1 MINPKVPPC
10 TIVIFGASGDLTQR
24 KLVPALHSL
33 DCAGLLPPQLRIIGV
48 ARSQFSNEEFREH
61 LHQGVRQFGRLEPQV
76 WDTFGTR
83 LSYLSGGYDE
93 PETYR
98 SLKQRLLQ
106 LDEEAGTRGNRLFYL
121 AIPPELY
128 PTVIQQLGE
137 QGLAQESTGWR
148 RVIIEKPF
156 GRDLQSALQLNNE
169 VHAYFNESQVYR
181 IDHYLGKE
189 TVQNI
194 LAFRF
199 ANFIFEEMWER
210 NFVDNIQIT
219 AAEDVGVERR
229 AGYYDQAGVVR
240 DMLQNHLLQLL
251 ALTAMEPPVALNAK
265 ALRDEKVKVLQA
277 VRQPTMENGVWGQ
290 YRGYRAESG
299 VAPDSRTPTYLA
311 HKFYV
316 DNWRWQGVRFY
327 LRTGK
332 HLASKVTE
340 ISIQFKNVPHMIFME
355 DHKLPANRLTL
366 CIQPDE
372 GIHLGFELKEP
383 GGGMRTNPVDM
394 QFHYGELFG
403 EKSIPDAYE
412 RLLLDAIQGDA
423 SLFARSDEIERA
435 WELVTPLLKNWEE
448 VENPPLCMYEPGS
461 WGPEEADNLISQDG
475 YVWQIGCRHSSPA

>member
-1 MINPKVPPC
+1 MINPEVPPC

-33 DCAGLLPPQLRIIGV
+33 DCSGLLPSQLRIIGV
-48 ARSQFSNEEFREH
+48 ARSQFSDDEFREH
-61 LHQGVRQFGRLEPQV
+61 LHQGVRKFGRLEPQM

-83 LSYLSGGYDE
+83 LSYLSGDYDD
-93 PETYR
+93 PETYQK
-98 SLKQRLLQ
+98 LKQRLLK

-121 AIPPELY
+121 AIPPVLY
-128 PTVIQQLGE
+128 PKVIQQLGE
-137 QGLAQESTGWR
+137 KEFARQGEGWK

-156 GRDLQSALQLNNE
+156 GRDLQSARQLNAE
-169 VHAYFNESQVYR
+169 VHAYFDESQVYR

-199 ANFIFEEMWER
+199 ANFVFEEMWGR
-210 NFVDNIQIT
+210 NFIDSVQIT
-219 AAEDVGVERR
+219 AAENVGVEHR
-229 AGYYDQAGVVR
+229 AGYYDAAGVVR

-251 ALTAMEPPVALNAK
+251 ALTAMEPPGALNAK
-265 ALRDEKVKVLQA
+265 TLRDEKVKVLQA
-277 VRQPTMENGVWGQ
+277 VRQPAVAEGVLGQ
-290 YRGYRAESG
+290 YRGYRDESG

-311 HKFYV
+311 QKFYV
-316 DNWRWQGVRFY
+316 DNWRWQDVPFY
-327 LRTGK
+327 LRSGK

-340 ISIQFKNVPHMIFME
+340 ISIQFKKVPHMIFTE
-355 DHKLPANRLTL
+355 DRKLPANRLSL

-372 GIHLGFELKEP
+372 GIHLSFELKEP

-403 EKSIPDAYE
+403 KDGLPEAYE

-435 WELVTPLLKNWEE
+435 WELVTPLLKNWESS
-448 VENPPLCMYEPGS
+448 ENPHLRSYDPGT
-461 WGPEEADNLISQDG
+461 WGPEEADVLINQDG
-475 YVWQIGCRHSSPA
+475 YEWQVGCQHSSSK